1 MPSLFDL
8 PEPGQQAQAASR
20 SLSELIRRRVDAAGG
35 WLSFADYMEL
45 ALYAPGLGYYSGG
58 ARVFGAAGDFVT
70 APELNADFAQAVAR
84 AIAPVLR
91 DGDTILELG
100 AGTGELA
107 ADLLCALK
115 AMDGPAVSYQILER
129 SGELRD
135 RQAGRLS
142 NFNVQWL
149 DALPASG
156 ISGVILANE
165 VLDALPVSCF
175 QHTAAGL
182 SERGVADGEAGFE
195 WVLRPAGDE
204 LREQVSRC
212 QLSAGSAW
220 PADYRSEFCPS
231 AAAWV
236 RSLAELLERGLL
248 LFFDYGLPAR
258 EYYHPDRRDG
268 SLICHYRQRAHDD
281 PFFWP
286 GLQDITAW
294 VDFTAV
300 AAAGIDAGLQLAAY
314 TTQAHFLL
322 ANGVLDETPDADPA
336 QQARRASALRQLL
349 LPGEMGEKFKLL
361 AFSRGLAPEPLAVGR
376 DMRHRL

>member
-1 MPSLFDL
+1 MPSSFDL
-8 PEPGQQAQAASR
+8 PEPGPQAQVASR
-20 SLSELIRRRVDAAGG
+20 ALSELIRRRVAAAGG

-70 APELNADFAQAVAR
+70 APELNADFAHALAR

-91 DGDTILELG
+91 DGDTILEIG

-107 ADLLCALK
+107 ADLLTALA
-115 AMDGPAVSYQILER
+115 AMPGLAVRYQILER

-135 RQAGRLS
+135 RQAHRLG
-142 NFNVQWL
+142 NFDVQWL
-149 DALPASG
+149 DTLPAAG
-156 ISGVILANE
+156 LRGVILANE
-165 VLDALPVSCF
+165 VLDALPVNCF
-175 QHTAAGL
+175 QHSAAGVA
-182 SERGVADGEAGFE
+182 ERGVTVGEAGFE
-195 WVLRPAGDE
+195 WALRPAGAAV
-204 LREQVSRC
+204 REQVSRC
-212 QLSAGSAW
+212 QASAGSPW

-236 RSLAELLERGLL
+236 QSLAEVLERGLL
-248 LFFDYGLPAR
+248 LFCDYGLPAR
-258 EYYHPDRRDG
+258 EYYHPERSEG
-268 SLICHYRQRAHDD
+268 SLLCHYRQRAHEN

-300 AAAGIDAGLQLAAY
+300 AGAGIDAGLELMAY

-322 ANGVLDETPDADPA
+322 ANGVLDGPPDADPL

-361 AFSRGLAPEPLAVGR
+361 ALGRGLASEPLAVGR
-376 DMRHRL
+376 DMRQRL